1 MPIKINKAIEERIV
15 DLLTKYPKLRDSDD
29 RLVANM
35 WAEDMGGLQATK
47 AITLES
53 FLRQYALGELTMA
66 ESITRI
72 RRKIQA
78 EKPELRGETYKL
90 RDAHELKIE
99 KDLGYH
105 NPTKEPYPKG
115 EGYHP

>member
-15 DLLTKYPKLRDSDD
+15 HFLTKYPKLRDSDD

-35 WAEDMGGLQATK
+35 WAEDMGGQLATQG
-47 AITLES
+47 ISLHD
-53 FLRQYALGELTMA
+53 FLVKYADGELTMA

-72 RRKIQA
+72 RRKIQS
-78 EKPELRGETYKL
+78 ERPELRGETYKL

-105 NPTKEPYPKG
+105 TPTNEPYPKG
-115 EGYHP
+115 EGYQP